1 MSAFTLPHLLLLSFG
16 LGLLGFVEPCSIG
29 STLLFIKYLEGKS
42 KRRKVAQVGV
52 FAITRGVFIGL
63 LGVAATMLGSAFLAF
78 QQMAWIVLGAGY
90 ILLGIL
96 YLIGRA
102 RFLIISLGNNFALRS
117 GLRGSATLGVVFG
130 LNIPACATPLLIAL
144 FATAAASGASGGTL
158 ASGFV
163 SLAVFGLALSL
174 PLVAA
179 VLFEPARRILDWLA
193 SLSGRLPIWT
203 GLLLIALG
211 LWSVWFALFAKIA
224 G

>member
-16 LGLLGFVEPCSIG
+16 LGLLGFIEPCSIG

-90 ILLGIL
+90 FLLGIL
-96 YLIGRA
+96 YLIGRE
-102 RFLIISLGNNFALRS
+102 RFLIISLGNNIALLS
-117 GLRGSATLGVVFG
+117 GLRGSVTLGVVFG

-144 FATAAASGASGGTL
+144 FGTVAVSGAAGGTL

-174 PLVAA
+174 PLVAV
-179 VLFEPARRILDWLA
+179 VLFGPARRMLDWLA
-193 SLSGRLPIWT
+193 NLSGRLPIWT

-211 LWSVWFALFAKIA
+211 LWSVWFGLFAKIV

>member
-1 MSAFTLPHLLLLSFG
+1 MLLLSFG

-42 KRRKVAQVGV
+42 KRCKVAQVSV

-63 LGVAATMLGSAFLAF
+63 LGVAATVLGSIFLAF

-90 ILLGIL
+90 VSLGIL

-102 RFLIISLGNNFALRS
+102 RFLIISLGNNFALLS

-144 FATAAASGASGGTL
+144 FVTAAASGASGGTL

-163 SLAVFGLALSL
+163 SLAVFGLTLSL
-174 PLVAA
+174 PLVTA

-193 SLSGRLPIWT
+193 NLSGRLPIWT